1 MSSGHPQ
8 TSKKKRR
15 AVIKT
20 AWLLVAVV
28 LAIYLFFIGRA
39 FIQGAL

>member
-1 MSSGHPQ
+1 MSTDQQ
-8 TSKKKRR
+8 TPSKQKRR
-15 AVIKT
+15 AVLKT

-39 FIQGAL
+39 FLQGLG